1 MSKYTTELRWIIENG
16 YDLQLNEYPIF
27 DENYRQKLNQK
38 IINHY
43 YFREI
48 GFETVGLFRFYL
60 KQTMNEIMPYYNQL
74 YESALLEID
83 PLNTIN
89 FTETLTRTKIGN
101 DIKNFNEDTTINSN
115 GDSNSN
121 STKNTNFKD
130 VESDTPQGMLSIGN
144 IEGELYASYARI
156 SKNEDTTNSTAHQE
170 TRDTQKRKNDEKIN
184 REDNENY
191 TRTEKGNRESQSELL
206 MKYRETFLNIDMQI
220 INELN
225 DLFMGLY

>member
-1 MSKYTTELRWIIENG
+1 MSKYTTELRWIVENG

-27 DENYRQKLNQK
+27 DENYREELNQK

-89 FTETLTRTKIGN
+89 FTETLTRIKIGN
-101 DIKNFNEDTTINSN
+101 DTKNFNEDTTVNSN
-115 GDSNSN
+115 GDSSSN
-121 STKNTNFKD
+121 STKSTNFKD

-170 TRDTQKRKNDEKIN
+170 TTDTQKRKNDEKIN

-191 TRTEKGNRESQSELL
+191 TRTENGNRESQSELL
-206 MKYRETFLNIDMQI
+206 MKYRQTFLNIDMQV

>member
-1 MSKYTTELRWIIENG
+1 MSKYTTELRWIVENG

-101 DIKNFNEDTTINSN
+101 DTKNFNEDTTVNSN

-121 STKNTNFKD
+121 STKSTNFKD

-170 TRDTQKRKNDEKIN
+170 TTDTQKRKNDEKIN

-206 MKYRETFLNIDMQI
+206 MKYRQTFLNIDIQV

>member
-1 MSKYTTELRWIIENG
+1 MSKYTTELRWIVENG

-101 DIKNFNEDTTINSN
+101 DTKNFNEDTTVNSN
-115 GDSNSN
+115 GNSNSN

-170 TRDTQKRKNDEKIN
+170 TTDTQKRKNDEKIN

-206 MKYRETFLNIDMQI
+206 MKYRETFLNIDMQV

>member
-1 MSKYTTELRWIIENG
+1 MSKYTTELRWVIENG

-60 KQTMNEIMPYYNQL
+60 KQTLNEIMPYYNQL

-101 DIKNFNEDTTINSN
+101 GTKNFNEDTAVNSN
-115 GDSNSN
+115 GNSNSN

-144 IEGELYASYARI
+144 IDGELYASYARI

-170 TRDTQKRKNDEKIN
+170 TTDTQKRKNDEKIN

-206 MKYRETFLNIDMQI
+206 MKYRETFLNIDMQV

>member
-101 DIKNFNEDTTINSN
+101 DTKNFNEDTTVNSN

-144 IEGELYASYARI
+144 IEGDLYASYARI

-170 TRDTQKRKNDEKIN
+170 TTDTQKRKNDEKIN

-206 MKYRETFLNIDMQI
+206 MKYRKTFLNIDMQV

>member
-1 MSKYTTELRWIIENG
+1 MSKYTTELRWVIENG

-27 DENYRQKLNQK
+27 DENYRDELNQK

-60 KQTMNEIMPYYNQL
+60 KQTLNEIMPYYNQL

-101 DIKNFNEDTTINSN
+101 DTKNFNEDTTVNSN

-170 TRDTQKRKNDEKIN
+170 TTDTQKRKNDEKIN

-206 MKYRETFLNIDMQI
+206 MKYRQTFLNIDMQV

>member
-1 MSKYTTELRWIIENG
+1 MSKYTTELRWIVENG

-38 IINHY
+38 IIDHY

-74 YESALLEID
+74 YESALIEID

-101 DIKNFNEDTTINSN
+101 DTKNFNEDTTVNSN

-156 SKNEDTTNSTAHQE
+156 SKNGDTTNSTAHQE
-170 TRDTQKRKNDEKIN
+170 TTDTQKRKNDEKIN

-191 TRTEKGNRESQSELL
+191 TRTEKGNRESQSDLL
-206 MKYRETFLNIDMQI
+206 MKYRETFLNIDMQV

>member
-1 MSKYTTELRWIIENG
+1 MSKYTTELRWIVENG

-101 DIKNFNEDTTINSN
+101 DTKNFNEDTTVNSN

-121 STKNTNFKD
+121 STKSTNFKD

-170 TRDTQKRKNDEKIN
+170 TTDTQKRKNDEKIN

-206 MKYRETFLNIDMQI
+206 MKYRQTFLNIDMQV

>member
-74 YESALLEID
+74 YQSALLEID

-101 DIKNFNEDTTINSN
+101 DIKNFNEDTTVNSN

-121 STKNTNFKD
+121 STKSTNFKD

-170 TRDTQKRKNDEKIN
+170 TTDTQKRKNDEKIN

-206 MKYRETFLNIDMQI
+206 MKYRQTFLNIDMQI

-225 DLFMGLY
+225 NLFMGLY

>member
-1 MSKYTTELRWIIENG
+1 MSKYTTELRWIVENG

-38 IINHY
+38 IIKHY

-101 DIKNFNEDTTINSN
+101 DTKNFNEDTTVNSN

-170 TRDTQKRKNDEKIN
+170 TTDTQKRKNDEKIN

-206 MKYRETFLNIDMQI
+206 MKYRQTFLNIDMQI

>member
-1 MSKYTTELRWIIENG
+1 MSKYTTELRWVIENG

-27 DENYRQKLNQK
+27 DENYRDELNQK

-60 KQTMNEIMPYYNQL
+60 KQTLNEIMPYYNQL

-101 DIKNFNEDTTINSN
+101 NTKNFNEDTTVNSN

-170 TRDTQKRKNDEKIN
+170 TTDTQKRKNDEKIN

-206 MKYRETFLNIDMQI
+206 MKYRQTFLNIDMQV

>member
-27 DENYRQKLNQK
+27 DENYREELNQK
-38 IINHY
+38 IVNHY

-48 GFETVGLFRFYL
+48 GFETVRLFRFYL

-74 YESALLEID
+74 YESALIEID
-83 PLNTIN
+83 PLNTID

-101 DIKNFNEDTTINSN
+101 DTKNFNEDTTVNSN

-170 TRDTQKRKNDEKIN
+170 TTDTQKRKNDEKIN

-206 MKYRETFLNIDMQI
+206 MKYRQTFLNIDMQV

>member
-1 MSKYTTELRWIIENG
+1 MSKYTTELRWVIENG

-27 DENYRQKLNQK
+27 DENYREELNQK

-74 YESALLEID
+74 YKSALIEID
-83 PLNTIN
+83 PLNTID

-101 DIKNFNEDTTINSN
+101 DTKNFNEDTTVNSN

-130 VESDTPQGMLSIGN
+130 VESDTPQGLLSIGN
-144 IEGELYASYARI
+144 IDGELYASYARI

-170 TRDTQKRKNDEKIN
+170 TTDTQNRKNDEKIN

-206 MKYRETFLNIDMQI
+206 MKYRQTFLNIDMQV
-220 INELN
+220 INELD

>member
-1 MSKYTTELRWIIENG
+1 MSKYTTELRWIVENG

-101 DIKNFNEDTTINSN
+101 DTKNFNEDTTVNSN

-170 TRDTQKRKNDEKIN
+170 TTDTQKRKNDEKIN

-206 MKYRETFLNIDMQI
+206 MKYRQTFLNIDMQV

>member
-101 DIKNFNEDTTINSN
+101 DTKNFNEDTTVNSN

-170 TRDTQKRKNDEKIN
+170 TTDTQKRKNDEKIN

-206 MKYRETFLNIDMQI
+206 MKYRQTFLNIDMQI

>member
-170 TRDTQKRKNDEKIN
+170 TTDTQKRKNDEKIN

>member
-1 MSKYTTELRWIIENG
+1 MSKYTTELRWVIENG

-101 DIKNFNEDTTINSN
+101 DTKNFNEDTTVNSN

-144 IEGELYASYARI
+144 IDGELYASYARI
-156 SKNEDTTNSTAHQE
+156 SKNEDTTTSTAHQE
-170 TRDTQKRKNDEKIN
+170 TTDTQKRKNDEKIN

-206 MKYRETFLNIDMQI
+206 MKYRETFLNIDMQV

>member
-1 MSKYTTELRWIIENG
+1 MSKYTTELRWIVENG

-27 DENYRQKLNQK
+27 NENYRQKLNQK

-101 DIKNFNEDTTINSN
+101 DTKNFNEDTTVNSN

-144 IEGELYASYARI
+144 IDGELYASYARI

-170 TRDTQKRKNDEKIN
+170 TVDTQKRKNDEKIN

-206 MKYRETFLNIDMQI
+206 MKYRQTFLNIDMQV

>member
-1 MSKYTTELRWIIENG
+1 MSKYTTELRWIVENG

-101 DIKNFNEDTTINSN
+101 DTKNFNEYTTVNSN

-121 STKNTNFKD
+121 STKNSNFKD

-170 TRDTQKRKNDEKIN
+170 TTDTQKRKNDEKIN

-206 MKYRETFLNIDMQI
+206 MKYRQTFLNIDMQI
-220 INELN
+220 ITELN
-225 DLFMGLY
+225 NLFMGLY

>member
-1 MSKYTTELRWIIENG
+1 MSKYTTELRWVIENG

-74 YESALLEID
+74 YVSALLEID

-101 DIKNFNEDTTINSN
+101 DTKNFNEDTTVNSN
-115 GDSNSN
+115 GESNSN

-170 TRDTQKRKNDEKIN
+170 TTDTQKRKNDEKIN

-206 MKYRETFLNIDMQI
+206 MKYRETFLNIDMQV

>member
-1 MSKYTTELRWIIENG
+1 MSKYTTELRWIVENG

-101 DIKNFNEDTTINSN
+101 DTKNFNEDTTVNSN

-156 SKNEDTTNSTAHQE
+156 SRNEDTTNSTAHQE
-170 TRDTQKRKNDEKIN
+170 TTDIQKRKNDEKIN

-206 MKYRETFLNIDMQI
+206 MKYRQTFLNIDMQV

>member
-1 MSKYTTELRWIIENG
+1 MSKYTTELRWVIENG

-101 DIKNFNEDTTINSN
+101 DTKNFNEDTTVNSN

-170 TRDTQKRKNDEKIN
+170 TTDTQKRKNDEKIN

-206 MKYRETFLNIDMQI
+206 IKYRETFLNIDMQV

>member
-1 MSKYTTELRWIIENG
+1 MSKYTTELRWVIENG

-101 DIKNFNEDTTINSN
+101 DTKNFNEDTTVNSN

-170 TRDTQKRKNDEKIN
+170 TTDTQKRKNDEKIN

-206 MKYRETFLNIDMQI
+206 MKYRETFLNIDIQV

>member
-74 YESALLEID
+74 YQSALLEID

-101 DIKNFNEDTTINSN
+101 DIKNFNEDTTVNSN

-121 STKNTNFKD
+121 STKSTNFKD

-170 TRDTQKRKNDEKIN
+170 TTDTQKRKNDEKIN

-206 MKYRETFLNIDMQI
+206 MKYRQTFLNIDMQI

>member
-101 DIKNFNEDTTINSN
+101 DTKNFNEDTTVNSN

-156 SKNEDTTNSTAHQE
+156 SKNEDTTYSTAHQE
-170 TRDTQKRKNDEKIN
+170 TTDTQKRKNDEKIN

-206 MKYRETFLNIDMQI
+206 IKYRQTFLNIDMQI

>member
-1 MSKYTTELRWIIENG
+1 MSKYTTELRWVIENG

-89 FTETLTRTKIGN
+89 FTETLTRTKTGN
-101 DIKNFNEDTTINSN
+101 DTKNFNEDTTVNSN
-115 GDSNSN
+115 GESNSN
-121 STKNTNFKD
+121 STKNTSFKD

-170 TRDTQKRKNDEKIN
+170 TTDTQKRKNDEKIN

-206 MKYRETFLNIDMQI
+206 MKYRETFLNIDMQV

>member
-1 MSKYTTELRWIIENG
+1 MSKYTTELRWVIENG

-101 DIKNFNEDTTINSN
+101 DTKNFNEDTTVNSN

-121 STKNTNFKD
+121 STKSTNFKD

-144 IEGELYASYARI
+144 IDGELYASYARI

-170 TRDTQKRKNDEKIN
+170 TTDTQKRKNDEKIN

-206 MKYRETFLNIDMQI
+206 MKYRQTFLNIDMQV

>member
-1 MSKYTTELRWIIENG
+1 MSKYTTELRWIVENG

-101 DIKNFNEDTTINSN
+101 DTKNFNEDTTVNSN

-121 STKNTNFKD
+121 STKSTNFKD

-170 TRDTQKRKNDEKIN
+170 TTDTQKRKNDEKIN

-206 MKYRETFLNIDMQI
+206 MKYRETFLNIDMQV

>member
-1 MSKYTTELRWIIENG
+1 MSKYTTELRWVIENG

-101 DIKNFNEDTTINSN
+101 DTKNFNEDTTVNSN

-156 SKNEDTTNSTAHQE
+156 SKNEDSTNSTAHQE
-170 TRDTQKRKNDEKIN
+170 TTDTQKRKNDEKIN

-206 MKYRETFLNIDMQI
+206 MKYRETFLNIDMQV

>member
-1 MSKYTTELRWIIENG
+1 MSKYTTELRWVIENG

-101 DIKNFNEDTTINSN
+101 DTKNFNEDTTVNSN

-170 TRDTQKRKNDEKIN
+170 TTDTQKRKNDEKIN

-191 TRTEKGNRESQSELL
+191 TRTEKANRESQSELL
-206 MKYRETFLNIDMQI
+206 MKYRETFLNIDMQV

>member
-1 MSKYTTELRWIIENG
+1 MSKYTTELRWVIENG

-101 DIKNFNEDTTINSN
+101 DTKNFNEDTTVNSN

-144 IEGELYASYARI
+144 ITGELYASYARI

-170 TRDTQKRKNDEKIN
+170 TTDTQKRKNDEKIN

-206 MKYRETFLNIDMQI
+206 MNYRETFLNIDMQV

>member
-1 MSKYTTELRWIIENG
+1 MSKYTTELRWIVENG

-101 DIKNFNEDTTINSN
+101 DTKNFNEDTTVNSN

-121 STKNTNFKD
+121 STKSTNFKD

-144 IEGELYASYARI
+144 IDGELYASYARI
-156 SKNEDTTNSTAHQE
+156 SKNEDTTSSTAHQE
-170 TRDTQKRKNDEKIN
+170 TTDTQNRKNDEKIN

-191 TRTEKGNRESQSELL
+191 TRTEIGNRESQSELL
-206 MKYRETFLNIDMQI
+206 IKYRQTFLNIDMQV

>member
-1 MSKYTTELRWIIENG
+1 MSKYTTELRWVIENG

-27 DENYRQKLNQK
+27 DENYREELNQK

-101 DIKNFNEDTTINSN
+101 DTKNFNEDTTVNSN

-144 IEGELYASYARI
+144 IEGELYSSYARI
-156 SKNEDTTNSTAHQE
+156 SKNEDTTNSSAHQE
-170 TRDTQKRKNDEKIN
+170 TTDTQKRKNDEKIN

-206 MKYRETFLNIDMQI
+206 MKYRETFLNIDMQV

>member
-1 MSKYTTELRWIIENG
+1 MSKYTTELRWIVENG

-101 DIKNFNEDTTINSN
+101 DTKNFNEDTTVNSN

-121 STKNTNFKD
+121 STKSTNFKD

-170 TRDTQKRKNDEKIN
+170 TTDTQKRKNDEKIN

-206 MKYRETFLNIDMQI
+206 MKYRQTFMNIDMQV

>member
-1 MSKYTTELRWIIENG
+1 MSKYTTELRWVIENG

-101 DIKNFNEDTTINSN
+101 DTKNFNEDTTVNSN

-121 STKNTNFKD
+121 STKILTLK
-130 VESDTPQGMLSIGN
+130 MLKVIHHK
-144 IEGELYASYARI
+144 EC
-156 SKNEDTTNSTAHQE
+156 
-170 TRDTQKRKNDEKIN
+170 
-184 REDNENY
+184 
-191 TRTEKGNRESQSELL
+191 
-206 MKYRETFLNIDMQI
+206 
-220 INELN
+220 
-225 DLFMGLY
+225 

>member
-1 MSKYTTELRWIIENG
+1 MSKYTTELRWIVENG

-101 DIKNFNEDTTINSN
+101 DTKNFNEDTTVNSN

-144 IEGELYASYARI
+144 IDGELYASYARI

-170 TRDTQKRKNDEKIN
+170 TTDTQKRKNDEKIN

-206 MKYRETFLNIDMQI
+206 MKYRETFLNIDMQV

>member
-1 MSKYTTELRWIIENG
+1 MSKYTTELRWVIENG

-60 KQTMNEIMPYYNQL
+60 KQTLNEIMPYYNQL

-101 DIKNFNEDTTINSN
+101 DTKNFNEDTTVNSN

-144 IEGELYASYARI
+144 IDGELYASYARI

-170 TRDTQKRKNDEKIN
+170 TTDTQKRKNDEKIN

-206 MKYRETFLNIDMQI
+206 MKYRETFLNIDMQV

>member
-1 MSKYTTELRWIIENG
+1 MSKYTTELRWVIENG

-74 YESALLEID
+74 YESTLLEID

-101 DIKNFNEDTTINSN
+101 DTKNFNEDTTVNSN

-156 SKNEDTTNSTAHQE
+156 SKNEDTTNSSGHQE
-170 TRDTQKRKNDEKIN
+170 TTDTQKRKNDEKIN

-206 MKYRETFLNIDMQI
+206 MKYRETFLNIDMQV